1 MHKPNFSKMYKI
13 GKAFLVKHSADIL
26 TGFTAAG
33 VVVTA
38 IETHKSTLKAEEYL
52 RVNGYSDA
60 NPETKRVLKF
70 EAAKKYA
77 LPVAI
82 GTGTIA
88 AAIGANYI
96 NHKQIAGLAAACTVA
111 ETALSEH
118 RDKIE
123 ELLGTKE
130 LQKLDDAVNVDRAA
144 EFLGS
149 SEEPILTG
157 KGTILCCEGYLT
169 GTKFRANIDWVR
181 KCVNDFNEL
190 VNNDNYAC
198 FNEFLSILGLHE
210 VDAGNKLGFNVHSN
224 GLMRISIT
232 SDIDPISGEPF
243 MIFTQDNP
251 PIANF
256 MEIY

>member
-1 MHKPNFSKMYKI
+1 MRKPNFSRMYKI
-13 GKAFLVKHSADIL
+13 GKAFLTKHSADIL

-52 RVNGYSDA
+52 RVNGYSEA
-60 NPETKRVLKF
+60 NDDTKRVLKL

-77 LPVAI
+77 LPVVI

-123 ELLGTKE
+123 ELLGAKE
-130 LQKLDDAVNVDRAA
+130 LQKLDDAVNIDKAVDILA
-144 EFLGS
+144 S
-149 SEEPILTG
+149 PEEPILTG
-157 KGTILCCEGYLT
+157 KGTVLCCEGYLT
-169 GTKFRANIDWVR
+169 GTKFRANVDWVR
-181 KCVNDFNEL
+181 KCVNDFNES
-190 VNNDNYAC
+190 VNHDTYAC
-198 FNEFLSILGLHE
+198 YNEFLSMLGLHE
-210 VDAGNKLGFNVHSN
+210 VEAGNKLGFNIHQN
-224 GLMRISIT
+224 GLMRISVT
-232 SDIDPISGEPF
+232 SDIDPMTGEPY

-256 MEIY
+256 MEIF